1 MNIQDILEEAEKVAA
16 YMNANVPDTMGYE
29 NMRTLLDTYF
39 ETNSSILEIGPDSLL
54 SCMFCHC
61 KSRSEC
67 DCECTVH
74 LDVSGGDLCV
84 AISTWD
90 GLVIGDGP
98 QGNKFGGCCIRKNGA
113 LFFVIK
119 IFDDNCHDVW
129 HREYNYD
136 DYWFQ
141 EP

>member
-1 MNIQDILEEAEKVAA
+1 MDIQDILEEAEKVAA
-16 YMNANVPDTMGYE
+16 YMNENIPDTVNEE
-29 NMRTLLDTYF
+29 NLMSLLATYF
-39 ETNSSILEIGPDSLL
+39 EKNNSILRFDADYGIST
-54 SCMFCHC
+54 C
-61 KSRSEC
+61 C
-67 DCECTVH
+67 DCRTESRCFCCCHIYLNVRGSD
-74 LDVSGGDLCV
+74 LDVVIG
-84 AISTWD
+84 TWD

-98 QGNKFGGCCIRKNGA
+98 QGNKFGGCCIHKNDA
-113 LFFVIK
+113 LFFVTK